1 MNSLK
6 LDNCKCVANGGY
18 ISPGSQQYYYVKQP
32 KLAQKTGLVVKRA
45 LKFEYIQFSQ
55 VIEEA

>member
-45 LKFEYIQFSQ
+45 LKFEYI
-55 VIEEA
+55 